1 MIKKVYKQE
10 CFALSYLRIQTGKM
24 WQGIWLLLKDKIG
37 WGMKNFNILG
47 VHGKIRVLGG
57 SHEKPIYRA
66 GLPKMGGLGQFADL
80 MGEGGLAGK
89 EEDVFEWG
97 VATPMHTMDMPIFV
111 SYCFEVR

>member
-1 MIKKVYKQE
+1 
-10 CFALSYLRIQTGKM
+10 
-24 WQGIWLLLKDKIG
+24 
-37 WGMKNFNILG
+37 
-47 VHGKIRVLGG
+47 
-57 SHEKPIYRA
+57 
-66 GLPKMGGLGQFADL
+66 MGGLGQFADL